1 MFNDELNDSLGKRG
15 NDDNDHEKTY
25 YTVNSESF
33 NDKDFHAFLNCLDN
47 IRETTLKRRTNGRV
61 IKNYCVQI
69 PYIDNSIQLNESD
82 ELNDQEVDEK
92 CDEMRND
99 ISQMFSYFDEEIDLG
114 LMDDKEEE
122 IKEQVQIEDSP
133 IKIITSRELNRL
145 DRSSRMKLEV
155 SKPKTIENLDVDPEE
170 SMDLMDDSYNDFRAK
185 FIKNRSLIE
194 QFHVPFVD
202 TKPVIK
208 GYVKKPNVVTPS
220 QSVNNSLNKNQVD
233 KIMNEFNRV
242 KINYYSKDNYVE
254 FTNIDYFY
262 APTES
267 DLSTRESEVSK
278 LDNSFLPKIQPTIVV
293 NQMQQFEQETP
304 FIPKNCV
311 KDKIDMFSKM
321 DMIIR
326 PISNELLPKK
336 DTKTKPI
343 KNDFILKN
351 DTTIEPLKNDV
362 MLKKDTMI
370 KPIINDLM
378 LKKDII
384 KSISNDLLP
393 EKGMTTKP
401 MITELHPKLA
411 PVVKDKIQ
419 SKPNMNISGV
429 NKNQNKCFIKDIN
442 NSLLNETEKSFN
454 EEFKVPKV
462 PDKYLNTQKSSNDDF
477 KLPTIPEK
485 YLTYPL
491 DAAKKVLV
499 EQQTSYET
507 LQHILNCVPLTDTD
521 LLLNLEQIVNQFNV
535 SLLHTINGLIHDQA
549 FTLETSESK
558 IAKLSIQTQPSID
571 KFNEQFLNESRLADD
586 GVANNQLEFIDLRVI
601 QSNAIQLQIH
611 FKAISCATSVM
622 RMMQINVIFAAKF
635 LPTDTKT
642 NELIIDNVN
651 EVPEGSDT
659 DVFYIYFTSF
669 FEVHFY
675 TLGENSLSSLID
687 FMANCYM
694 FLFSNNFT

>member
-1 MFNDELNDSLGKRG
+1 MAIVNDSTKMFNDEFNDSLGKCV

-47 IRETTLKRRTNGRV
+47 IRETTLKRRSNDRV

-69 PYIDNSIQLNESD
+69 PYIDNSIQLNEND

-114 LMDDKEEE
+114 LNDDKEEE
-122 IKEQVQIEDSP
+122 IKAKVQIEDSP
-133 IKIITSRELNRL
+133 IKIITSKDLNRL
-145 DRSSRMKLEV
+145 DRSNRMKLEM
-155 SKPKTIENLDVDPEE
+155 SKQKTIVENLNESPEE
-170 SMDLMDDSYNDFRAK
+170 SMDLMDDSYDDFRAK

-194 QFHVPFVD
+194 QFHIPFVD

-208 GYVKKPNVVTPS
+208 GFVKKPNVVTPS

-278 LDNSFLPKIQPTIVV
+278 LDNSFLPKIPPTIVV

-336 DTKTKPI
+336 DSI
-343 KNDFILKN
+343 
-351 DTTIEPLKNDV
+351 
-362 MLKKDTMI
+362 I
-370 KPIINDLM
+370 KPIEKELM
-378 LKKDII
+378 PKKDIVI
-384 KSISNDLLP
+384 KSIERELIPKMDMIIKSMSNDLLP
-393 EKGMTTKP
+393 EKGMSAKP
-401 MITELHPKLA
+401 MITEFHPKMA
-411 PVVKDKIQ
+411 PVVKEKLQ
-419 SKPNMNISGV
+419 AKPNMNISGV

-442 NSLLNETEKSFN
+442 NSLLNESEKSFN

-462 PDKYLNTQKSSNDDF
+462 PEKYSKTDKSFNGS
-477 KLPTIPEK
+477 KLPTISEK
-485 YLTYPL
+485 YLTYPF
-491 DAAKKVLV
+491 DAPKKAQI

-549 FTLETSESK
+549 FTLKTSECK

-571 KFNEQFLNESRLADD
+571 KFNEQFLNESHSADKS
-586 GVANNQLEFIDLRVI
+586 VANNQFEFIDLRVI
-601 QSNAIQLQIH
+601 QSNAVQLQIH

-622 RMMQINVIFAAKF
+622 RLMQINVIFTAQF
-635 LPTDTKT
+635 VPTDTTT

-669 FEVHFY
+669 FEV
-675 TLGENSLSSLID
+675 
-687 FMANCYM
+687 
-694 FLFSNNFT
+694 

>member
-1 MFNDELNDSLGKRG
+1 MAIINDSTKMFNDEFNDSVGKCG

-47 IRETTLKRRTNGRV
+47 IRETTLKRRSNDRV

-122 IKEQVQIEDSP
+122 IKAQVQAEDSP
-133 IKIITSRELNRL
+133 IKIITSKDLNRL
-145 DRSSRMKLEV
+145 DRSRQMKLEV
-155 SKPKTIENLDVDPEE
+155 SKSKAIEIVDEKPEE
-170 SMDLMDDSYNDFRAK
+170 SMDLMDDSYDDFRAK

-208 GYVKKPNVVTPS
+208 GFVKKPNVVTPS

-336 DTKTKPI
+336 DTK
-343 KNDFILKN
+343 
-351 DTTIEPLKNDV
+351 
-362 MLKKDTMI
+362 I
-370 KPIINDLM
+370 KPIEMELM
-378 LKKDII
+378 PKKDMVI

-393 EKGMTTKP
+393 EKDMIIKSVSNDLLPEKDMPLTTKP
-401 MITELHPKLA
+401 MITEFHPKMA
-411 PVVKDKIQ
+411 PVVKEKLQ

-442 NSLLNETEKSFN
+442 NSLLNESEKSFN

-462 PDKYLNTQKSSNDDF
+462 PEKYLKTDKSVKDDSR
-477 KLPTIPEK
+477 LPTISEK
-485 YLTYPL
+485 YLTYPF
-491 DAAKKVLV
+491 DAPKKTAVV
-499 EQQTSYET
+499 EQQTSHET
-507 LQHILNCVPLTDTD
+507 LQHILTYVPLTDTD

-549 FTLETSESK
+549 FTLQTSESK

-622 RMMQINVIFAAKF
+622 RMMQINVIFTAKF
-635 LPTDTKT
+635 LPTDTTT
-642 NELIIDNVN
+642 NELIIDNDN

-675 TLGENSLSSLID
+675 IYFCWEKILLHP
-687 FMANCYM
+687 
-694 FLFSNNFT
+694 

>member
-1 MFNDELNDSLGKRG
+1 MAIVNDSTKMFNDELNDSLDKRG
-15 NDDNDHEKTY
+15 IEEDNDHEKTY

-47 IRETTLKRRTNGRV
+47 IRDSTLKRRSNDRV

-82 ELNDQEVDEK
+82 ELYDQEMNEK
-92 CDEMRND
+92 CDEMRNN

-114 LMDDKEEE
+114 LMDEKEEE
-122 IKEQVQIEDSP
+122 IKEPLLAVDSP
-133 IKIITSRELNRL
+133 IKIITSKELNRL
-145 DRSSRMKLEV
+145 DRSKRGKLEV
-155 SKPKTIENLDVDPEE
+155 SKPKAKVEKLDVAAPVA
-170 SMDLMDDSYNDFRAK
+170 SMDLMDDSYDDFRAK

-194 QFHVPFVD
+194 QFHIPFVD

-208 GYVKKPNVVTPS
+208 GFVKKPNVVTPS

-262 APTES
+262 APTDS
-267 DLSTRESEVSK
+267 DVSTRESEVSK
-278 LDNSFLPKIQPTIVV
+278 LDNSFLPKMPQTIVV
-293 NQMQQFEQETP
+293 NHMQQFEQETP

-321 DMIIR
+321 DIVIR
-326 PISNELLPKK
+326 PISNELLPKMDMQVK
-336 DTKTKPI
+336 AISKETLP
-343 KNDFILKN
+343 
-351 DTTIEPLKNDV
+351 
-362 MLKKDTMI
+362 KKDMII
-370 KPIINDLM
+370 KPT
-378 LKKDII
+378 I
-384 KSISNDLLP
+384 KELYAKIGP
-393 EKGMTTKP
+393 VIKEKLQT
-401 MITELHPKLA
+401 
-411 PVVKDKIQ
+411 
-419 SKPNMNISGV
+419 KPNMNISGV

-454 EEFKVPKV
+454 EELKVPKV
-462 PDKYLNTQKSSNDDF
+462 PERSLKTYNSFNDF

-491 DAAKKVLV
+491 DATKKVQV
-499 EQQTSYET
+499 EQQTSYDT
-507 LQHILNCVPLTDTD
+507 LQHILTYVPLTDID

-549 FTLETSESK
+549 FTLQTSESK

-571 KFNEQFLNESRLADD
+571 KFNEQFLNESHLAGD
-586 GVANNQLEFIDLRVI
+586 GKNQLEFIDLRVI

-611 FKAISCATSVM
+611 IKAIRCATSVM
-622 RMMQINVIFAAKF
+622 RMMQINVIFTAQF
-635 LPTDTKT
+635 LPTDSTT
-642 NELIIDNVN
+642 NELIVDNVN
-651 EVPEGSDT
+651 EVPKGSDT
-659 DVFYIYFTSF
+659 EVFYIYFTSF
-669 FEVHFY
+669 FEVQ
-675 TLGENSLSSLID
+675 
-687 FMANCYM
+687 
-694 FLFSNNFT
+694 FL